1 MEIIFERF
9 QRLTL
14 LYFLQLIWSIDRS
27 FYLALL
33 QRLVLRQ
40 RVAYHLRL
48 YGFHFL
54 AHGGNHGRIVHALR
68 KNAELVE
75 AILLDG
81 LELWVLVESG
91 LLNQLL
97 CQKFARRH
105 QVLMLLPVNL
115 RLDSMMTPLLV
126 VFEPLRPMRV
136 LVVFK
141 LVLVRCQVYAGWEFG
156 KRALH

>member
-1 MEIIFERF
+1 M
-9 QRLTL
+9 
-14 LYFLQLIWSIDRS
+14 
-27 FYLALL
+27 LL

-40 RVAYHLRL
+40 RVACHLRL

-97 CQKFARRH
+97 RQKLARRH
-105 QVLMLLPVNL
+105 QVLMLLHVNL
-115 RLDSMMTPLLV
+115 RLDSMMTPLFV
-126 VFEPLRPMRV
+126 VFEPLRPMRD
-136 LVVFK
+136 LVAFK
-141 LVLVRCQVYAGWEFG
+141 LVLIRCQVYASWELG